1 MTEERTGLSDDEIL
15 TGSDLG
21 TRSRNE
27 TADTDS
33 ADDQDTSDT
42 DDTDSDADT
51 EDPS

>member
-1 MTEERTGLSDDEIL
+1 MSEERTGLSDDEML
-15 TGSDLG
+15 TESDLG
-21 TRSRNE
+21 ARSRNE
-27 TADTDS
+27 TSDTDS

>member
-15 TGSDLG
+15 TGSELG
-21 TRSRNE
+21 IRSRQE
-27 TADTDS
+27 TLDTDGD
-33 ADDQDTSDT
+33 DDQDTSDA